1 MDRMPEPLPTS
12 ADVLPPVS
20 AKTTQTLQIA
30 GVAACILTALPAP
43 FGGLPPGP
51 LSTVALFLLAVGLLA
66 AGYGLTL
73 RPGDWRAWALATA
86 AMLFANFGFPPHWDS
101 AAMVC
106 RVSAALLGF
115 GTVLGLADWF
125 LGLKSTVRFAGI
137 TALLLF
143 HLGAL
148 VCATTSPDPEPWLT
162 LQVSQR
168 VYVPYYRFF
177 YLSNAYHFYSPEP
190 GPASLLFFLV
200 TYELDELDP
209 KTGQPKRE
217 SAWLDLPNRATQFKD
232 PLGMTYQR
240 RLSITELVA
249 QTQSSGL
256 TPDNFEKNDAVNR
269 RRQVAVNVE
278 ESGGR
283 IPLLPQIDA
292 PVAQYRVP
300 TAHVSRYLLPSYAR
314 HVAAEF
320 SVPGRRVVSVK
331 MVRAEH
337 RITQPQIYL
346 PQHDLETGL
355 KRGEGDT
362 PFNPTTYR
370 PYYLGDYGPT
380 GELLNPT
387 DPMLYWLLPIVPRE
401 TPNKR
406 GQFFDDY
413 MSIYLKHE
421 FPWTGGVKGAP

>member
-1 MDRMPEPLPTS
+1 MDRMPEPLPAS

-20 AKTTQTLQIA
+20 AKATQTLQIA
-30 GVAACILTALPAP
+30 GVIACGLTALAAP
-43 FGGLPPGP
+43 FGGLPPGI
-51 LSTVALFLLAVGLLA
+51 LSTGALALLAGGLLA
-66 AGYGLTL
+66 SGYGLTL
-73 RPGDWRAWALATA
+73 RPGDWRAWALAA
-86 AMLFANFGFPPHWDS
+86 AAALFANFGFPPHWDS

-106 RVSAALLGF
+106 RVLAALFALG
-115 GTVLGLADWF
+115 
-125 LGLKSTVRFAGI
+125 
-137 TALLLF
+137 ALLAWAIPPVRYGLISALMLF
-143 HLGAL
+143 HFGAL
-148 VCATTSPDPEPWLT
+148 VCATTSPDPEPWIT
-162 LQVSQR
+162 LQTSQR
-168 VYVPYYRFF
+168 IYVPYYRFF

-209 KTGQPKRE
+209 KSGKPKRE

-278 ESGGR
+278 DSGGR
-283 IPLLPQIDA
+283 IPLLREIDP
-292 PVAQYRVP
+292 PVIQYRVP
-300 TAHVSRYLLPSYAR
+300 TAHVTRYLLPSYAR
-314 HVAAEF
+314 HVATEY
-320 SVPGRRVVSVK
+320 SGPGRRVVSVK

-337 RITQPQIYL
+337 RVTQPQAYL
-346 PQHDLETGL
+346 PQHDIETGL
-355 KRGEGDT
+355 KREDGDT

-380 GELLNPT
+380 GELLDPT
-387 DPMLYWLLPIVPRE
+387 DPMLYWLLPIVPRQ

-406 GQFFDDY
+406 GQYFEDY